1 MVVRAL
7 PQVLPPAL
15 PQAGPQVVALGRRL
29 HFESQNLSA
38 ISPQRCD
45 KKNGQPAA
53 SEAQASRGP
62 GFCWR
67 PKISTKKYCRLHF
80 PKLDL
85 CEGRWSKMTE
95 GLLNIEVPIW
105 EMSLVRPLKQFHFR
119 K

>member
-15 PQAGPQVVALGRRL
+15 PQALPGRWPLGGGSKN
-29 HFESQNLSA
+29 ESKILSA
-38 ISPQRCD
+38 ILPQRCD

-67 PKISTKKYCRLHF
+67 PKMSTK
-80 PKLDL
+80 
-85 CEGRWSKMTE
+85 
-95 GLLNIEVPIW
+95 NIA
-105 EMSLVRPLKQFHFR
+105 VRIFQNWIYVRAGGQK
-119 K
+119 

>member
-1 MVVRAL
+1 MVVPAL

-15 PQAGPQVVALGRRL
+15 PQALPARWPLGGGSKD
-29 HFESQNLSA
+29 ESKILSA

-45 KKNGQPAA
+45 KKNGQPAT

-67 PKISTKKYCRLHF
+67 PKASTKKYRRAHF

-85 CEGRWSKMTE
+85 CEGRWSNMTE

-105 EMSLVRPLKQFHFR
+105 EMSLVGPLKQFHFR